1 MEIDLL
7 CTGELF
13 SRSCLKEGLELQTA
27 WASSSRAFSNNT
39 FQDSQSHVRDR
50 KMKRDKVRTNVQRC
64 LLCTRGLVDFIS
76 FIWPCILWCDIHSET
91 RYLPKAT
98 QTARG
103 RTRISVQVFLTTK
116 PGLFLGPQSPQSW
129 KEKAWSHCRWYV
141 SLKYEKEVRF

>member
-13 SRSCLKEGLELQTA
+13 SRSCLKEGLELQIA
-27 WASSSRAFSNNT
+27 GASSSRAFSNNT

-76 FIWPCILWCDIHSET
+76 FI
-91 RYLPKAT
+91 
-98 QTARG
+98 
-103 RTRISVQVFLTTK
+103 
-116 PGLFLGPQSPQSW
+116 
-129 KEKAWSHCRWYV
+129 
-141 SLKYEKEVRF
+141 